1 MKPSL
6 TPQVPGSAYN
16 ALVRKAYFKVLKETK
31 NLLATFEQEPLR
43 YVLVRQDK
51 QPTIN
56 GTIVHELVNPLV
68 YLRLECF
75 ADNRLGIHFGWELS
89 PTFGE
94 YYHITSRVI
103 RVLYKYTMAD
113 TGPIN
118 IEDCIKTDWV
128 INECSELYEYVE
140 ERGCKHHSFALI
152 QHKPKAEKRK
162 LRKVA

>member
-6 TPQVPGSAYN
+6 TTHLPSFAYN

-31 NLLATFEQEPLR
+31 ALLASIEQEPLR
-43 YVLVRQDK
+43 YSLIRQDK
-51 QPTIN
+51 QPVTA
-56 GTIVHELVNPLV
+56 GTIVHEMVGPLL
-68 YLRLECF
+68 YMRLECF
-75 ADNRLGIHFGWELS
+75 ADNKLGIHFGWELS

-94 YYHITSRVI
+94 YYHITSRFI
-103 RVLYKYTMAD
+103 RILYKHTMVD
-113 TGPIN
+113 TGLTN

-152 QHKPKAEKRK
+152 QYKPKAVKRK